1 MSNIPGAES
10 ALNQTANMTGLLL
23 TTAHI
28 IMILFTPHISARFIG
43 LDSDGGIHSGIM
55 DL

>member
-10 ALNQTANMTGLLL
+10 ALNQTANMTGLRF
-23 TTAHI
+23 TTALI
-28 IMILFTPHISARFIG
+28 IMILFTPPISAPFIG
-43 LDSDGGIHSGIM
+43 LDSGGGILSGIM